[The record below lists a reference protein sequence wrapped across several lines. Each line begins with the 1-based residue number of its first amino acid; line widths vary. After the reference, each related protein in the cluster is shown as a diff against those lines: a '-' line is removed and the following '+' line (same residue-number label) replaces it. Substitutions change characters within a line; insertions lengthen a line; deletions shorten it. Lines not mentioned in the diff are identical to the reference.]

1 MGDVNALETNT
12 GVDAPEINALE
23 SNTLTDG
30 NVGHNEGG
38 PRRLRQLRQ
47 LRQLC
52 QLRRLSWLR
61 WPASDG
67 TR

>member
-30 NVGHNEGG
+30 NVSHNEGG
-38 PRRLRQLRQ
+38 PRRLCQLRR